1 MSVKHGL
8 LAILDRRSMHGYELR
23 RELADELGP
32 DWALNFGQVYSTL
45 DRLLR
50 DGLVVQSET
59 VASAAAPDRKLYTV
73 TPSGRAEL
81 HRWFLA
87 PLEGVEAGRDE
98 LYAKIMLALT
108 GDLDVEQ
115 VTQAQRKGLLRV
127 IATLT
132 AEKER
137 LDPDLDLAATLHI
150 DLLIGRTDAF
160 LRWLDTAE
168 ARIRRAAQTGAS
180 GLSARTGTRRVLV
193 APAEVDQKERT

>member
-23 RELADELGP
+23 RELVDELGP
-32 DWALNFGQVYSTL
+32 DWALNFGQVYTTL
-45 DRLLR
+45 ERLVR

-59 VASAAAPDRKLYTV
+59 LSSASAPDRKLYTV
-73 TPSGRAEL
+73 TPSGRTEL
-81 HRWFLA
+81 RRWFLA
-87 PLEGVEAGRDE
+87 PVEGVEAGRDE

-115 VTQAQRKGLLRV
+115 VTQAQRKGLLKA
-127 IATLT
+127 IGSLT
-132 AEKER
+132 AAKED

-150 DLLIGRTDAF
+150 DLLIGRTDAL

-168 ARIRRAAQTGAS
+168 ARIRRATQTGAS
-180 GLSARTGTRRVLV
+180 GVDARAGTHLV
-193 APAEVDQKERT
+193 PVVPTEADEKELA